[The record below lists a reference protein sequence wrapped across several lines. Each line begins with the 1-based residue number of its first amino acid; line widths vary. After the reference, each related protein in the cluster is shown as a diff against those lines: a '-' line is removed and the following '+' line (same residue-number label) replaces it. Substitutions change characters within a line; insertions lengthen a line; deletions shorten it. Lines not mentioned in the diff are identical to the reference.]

1 MLRDSRM
8 EKGMDR
14 KALSLS
20 SSLKHDKNI
29 FYYDILVDIAHVLTL
44 HKSGYLSQEE
54 TAEILKALKKV
65 RDRKYNFREGD
76 YEDIHE
82 AIEAEVTKIT
92 SAGAKMHTGRSR
104 NDEIAACLRL
114 FTRDHLLNL
123 AENILLV
130 LDIILRKAEKT
141 NAIMPGFTHLQYAQ
155 PTRLSH
161 HLIAYHD
168 MLARDF
174 DRAVEAFK
182 RANKSP
188 LGAAAF
194 ASTCYN
200 LDRLYTARLLGFDG
214 VVENSE
220 DAVSSRD
227 FLIDAIYVCAS
238 LMLSI
243 SRIAE
248 EIILFS
254 SEFNFIELPEE
265 FSSTSSIMP
274 QKKNPDIA
282 ELMRAN
288 AGRLIGN
295 LMSAM
300 SIYKAMPFSYNRDFQ
315 EMNSLLYDS
324 LIRCELITEVL
335 AGMMEKIEFRGEVM
349 KEKASKGFATA
360 TELADMLVIKYGLP
374 FRIAHRIVGKLAA
387 RGIERPKALDVKSIA
402 EEYGYSIEITDD
414 DLDEAINVEGV
425 VERRKNIGGT
435 ALEEISRMIEER
447 KDSLRNKRAKVRDM
461 RGRIEISLQMLY
473 KETEKLGVDFNVSGR
488 EENQD

>member
-14 KALSLS
+14 KALGLS
-20 SSLKHDKNI
+20 SSLGHDKNI

-54 TAEILKALKKV
+54 AAEILNALKKV
-65 RDRKYNFREGD
+65 REKEYDFRD
-76 YEDIHE
+76 YDDIHE

-104 NDEIAACLRL
+104 NDEVAACLRL
-114 FTRDHLLNL
+114 FARDHLLNL

-130 LDIILRKAEKT
+130 LDAILRKAKKT

-174 DRAVEAFK
+174 ERAVEVFK
-182 RANKSP
+182 RANRSP

-200 LDRLYTARLLGFDG
+200 LDRLYTARILGFDG

-227 FLIDAIYVCAS
+227 FLIDAVYVCTS

-248 EIILFS
+248 EIVLFS

-274 QKKNPDIA
+274 QKKNPDVA

-295 LMSAM
+295 LVSAT

-315 EMNSLLYDS
+315 EMNFLLYDS
-324 LIRCELITEVL
+324 LMRCELVTEVL
-335 AGMMEKIEFRGEVM
+335 AGMMEKIEFREEVM

-360 TELADMLVIKYGLP
+360 TELADMLVIKYNLP
-374 FRIAHRIVGKLAA
+374 FRIAHRIIGKLAA
-387 RGIERPKALDVKSIA
+387 KGIERPKALDVKLTA
-402 EEYGYSIEITDD
+402 KEFGYSIEVTDD
-414 DLDEAINVEGV
+414 DLDEAINVGKA

-435 ALEEISRMIEER
+435 ALEEIRRMIEER
-447 KDSLRNKRAKVRDM
+447 EEGLRNKRAKIRDM

-473 KETEKLGVDFNVSGR
+473 KEAEKLGVDFNVSGR